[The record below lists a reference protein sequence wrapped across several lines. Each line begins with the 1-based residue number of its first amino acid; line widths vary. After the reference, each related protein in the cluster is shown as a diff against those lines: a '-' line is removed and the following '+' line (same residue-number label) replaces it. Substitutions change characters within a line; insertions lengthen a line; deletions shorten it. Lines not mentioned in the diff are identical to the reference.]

1 MASTVTEQ
9 TAIEEIGPGQF
20 RSKVN
25 PGRMGNA
32 KPIAYGGCTLG
43 VAVRAAHMAVP
54 PNHHL
59 YSVVGHYL
67 GPASTTEKLVCIVH
81 NTRTT
86 KSFSTRRV
94 VVQQAQPSGSTTTT
108 AGEQMRTCMELIADF
123 HAEEPAAPGMTYS
136 APPSQAYAGP
146 SHQSETPAVLRAS
159 DLSAAETAAVARSRD
174 VFALN
179 ERFLETR
186 PCREGVAA
194 QNLNG
199 VLAGRPTT
207 QDARALADRTAA
219 EWVRHKPTS
228 SNNKEEGTG
237 LASAADQAAALAFC
251 LDGGLSF
258 LPLTLDGV
266 WLGDVGACSSLDFA
280 LRFMAPRPDFNG
292 WHLRERRTVAGGA
305 GRTYSEAR
313 MWDEEGNMVAIM
325 SQQSIMRPKPEKQE
339 KEEKKGKVSRL

>member
-9 TAIEEIGPGQF
+9 TAVEEIGPGQF
-20 RSKVN
+20 RSKFN

-32 KPIAYGGCTLG
+32 KAIAYGGCTLG
-43 VAVRAAHMAVP
+43 VAVRAACMAAVP
-54 PNHHL
+54 PHHRL

-81 NTRTT
+81 DTRTT

-94 VVQQAQPSGSTTTT
+94 VVQQAQPNSGSGSGSS
-108 AGEQMRTCMELIADF
+108 AGETPMRTCMELIADF

-136 APPSQAYAGP
+136 AAPSQAYAGP
-146 SHQSETPAVLRAS
+146 GNQSETPAVLRTTV
-159 DLSAAETAAVARSRD
+159 LSPAEAKAVERARD

-179 ERFLETR
+179 ERFLDTR

-207 QDARALADRTAA
+207 QDARALADRTSA
-219 EWVRHKPTS
+219 EWVRHKRPSTS
-228 SNNKEEGTG
+228 TSLLLE
-237 LASAADQAAALAFC
+237 SPADQAAALAFC

-258 LPLTLDGV
+258 LPLTLDGR
-266 WLGDVGACSSLDFA
+266 WLGDVAACSSLDFA
-280 LRFMAPRPDFNG
+280 LRLLTARPDFNK
-292 WHLRERRTVAGGA
+292 WHLRERRT
-305 GRTYSEAR
+305 
-313 MWDEEGNMVAIM
+313 
-325 SQQSIMRPKPEKQE
+325 QSIMRPKVA
-339 KEEKKGKVSRL
+339 EEKGEGSRL

>member
-1 MASTVTEQ
+1 MASTVSEQ

-43 VAVRAAHMAVP
+43 VAVRAAHEAVP
-54 PNHHL
+54 RNHDL

-67 GPASTTEKLVCIVH
+67 GPAATTEKLVCTVH
-81 NTRTT
+81 DTRTT

-94 VVQQAQPSGSTTTT
+94 VVQQRQTPT
-108 AGEQMRTCMELIADF
+108 QRMRTCMELMADF
-123 HAEEPAAPGMTYS
+123 HAQEPAAPGMTYS
-136 APPSQAYAGP
+136 AAPSQAYAGP
-146 SHQSETPAVLRAS
+146 GRQSETPAVLRAG

-207 QDARALADRTAA
+207 QDARPLADRTAA
-219 EWVRHKPTS
+219 EWVRHKRS
-228 SNNKEEGTG
+228 SSHSGDGQEEGESG
-237 LASAADQAAALAFC
+237 LLESPADQAAALAFC

-258 LPLTLDGV
+258 LPLTLDGG

-280 LRFMAPRPDFNG
+280 LRFLAPRPDFNA

-305 GRTYSEAR
+305 GRTYSEGR
-313 MWDEEGNMVAIM
+313 LWDEEGNLVAIM
-325 SQQSIMRPKPEKQE
+325 SQQSIMRPKPEKQQ
-339 KEEKKGKVSRL
+339 EEVSRL